1 MANLK
6 DLIVRGVSRFTGKI
20 YATDIEA
27 SGNITAA
34 NVGAAAAKGVA
45 TSVVSGGTDLPT
57 AGAVYDAIDDAVTAI
72 PVYDGTV
79 AVADGA
85 IAG

>member
-6 DLIVRGVSRFTGKI
+6 DLIVRGVSRFIGKV
-20 YATDIEA
+20 YATDIDA
-27 SGNITAA
+27 SGSVTATNI
-34 NVGAAAAKGVA
+34 GAAAAKGVA
-45 TSVVSGGTDLPT
+45 TTVVSGGTDLPI
-57 AGAVYDAIDDAVTAI
+57 AGAVYDAIDAAIDAI